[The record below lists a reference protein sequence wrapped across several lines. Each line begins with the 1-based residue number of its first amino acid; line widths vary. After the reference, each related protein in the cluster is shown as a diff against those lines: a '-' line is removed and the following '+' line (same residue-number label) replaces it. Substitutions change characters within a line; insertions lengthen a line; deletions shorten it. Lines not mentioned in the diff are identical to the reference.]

1 MKVIITPNKLQGT
14 VKIPPSKSLLHRAIM
29 ASSLAQGKSVIT
41 NVSYSKDIEAT
52 IKAMASFGAK
62 INTFEDRIE
71 IEGCYPKRIN
81 DVIDANES
89 GSTLRFIIPLAL
101 LEDKPVTFVGHGKLP
116 KRPLDPYFDIFRRAG
131 IKYEKGEDNL
141 PLKIEGKLKASMYL
155 IQGDVSSQFITGLL
169 FTLPL
174 LEGKSELYITT
185 EMESTSYVDL
195 TLDILKKY
203 GIEVENNHYHN
214 FDVIGKQSYKA
225 HDYEVEGDYSQAAFF
240 LVANMLGADIKVDGL
255 KKDSKQGDKK
265 ILEDIKAF
273 NGEIIY
279 DNNLVSCKTDQ
290 IYANQIS
297 FSNSPDLGPILS
309 VLAALAKGRTEFIHA
324 ERLRLKEC
332 DRISCVVEELTKL
345 GANVTET
352 DDGMIFEGVNS
363 FKGGVVDSHNDHRL
377 AMAFA
382 MASLK
387 CEGEITILNAECVA
401 KSYPDFFK
409 VFESLGGKVRY
420 ED

>member
-1 MKVIITPNKLQGT
+1 MKVIITPNKLSGT
-14 VKIPPSKSLLHRAIM
+14 VKVPPSKSLLHRAII
-29 ASSLAQGKSVIT
+29 ASSLAEGKSVIT
-41 NVSYSKDIEAT
+41 NVSFSKDIEAT
-52 IKAMASFGAK
+52 IKSMASFGAK
-62 INTFEDRIE
+62 INAYEDRIE

-89 GSTLRFIIPLAL
+89 GSTLRFIIPIAL
-101 LEDKPVTFVGHGKLP
+101 LDDKPVTFVGKGKLP
-116 KRPLDPYFDIFRRAG
+116 KRPLDPYFDIFRRHK
-131 IKYEKGEDNL
+131 INYEKGEDNL
-141 PLKIEGKLKASMYL
+141 PLTISGKLEPSMFL
-155 IQGDVSSQFITGLL
+155 MQGDVSSQFISGML

-174 LEGKSELYITT
+174 LNNKSELYITT
-185 EMESTSYVDL
+185 DMESTSYVDL
-195 TLDILKKY
+195 TLDVLEEF
-203 GIEVENNHYHN
+203 GIEIENNHYHN
-214 FDVIGKQSYKA
+214 FDVLGNQKYKA

-240 LVANMLGADIKVDGL
+240 LVADMLGADIKIQGL
-255 KKDSKQGDKK
+255 RKESRQGDKK

-273 NGEIIY
+273 NGEIFY
-279 DNNLVSCKTDQ
+279 EDNLVYAKSNKP
-290 IYANQIS
+290 YANQIS

-309 VLAALAKGRTEFIHA
+309 VLAALSKGKSEFINA

-332 DRISCVVEELTKL
+332 DRISCVVEELKKL
-345 GANVTET
+345 GANVIEKE
-352 DDGMIFEGVNS
+352 DGMIFEGIEK

-387 CEGEITILNAECVA
+387 CEGEITILNAECVS

>member
-1 MKVIITPNKLQGT
+1 
-14 VKIPPSKSLLHRAIM
+14 
-29 ASSLAQGKSVIT
+29 
-41 NVSYSKDIEAT
+41 
-52 IKAMASFGAK
+52 
-62 INTFEDRIE
+62 
-71 IEGCYPKRIN
+71 
-81 DVIDANES
+81 
-89 GSTLRFIIPLAL
+89 
-101 LEDKPVTFVGHGKLP
+101 
-116 KRPLDPYFDIFRRAG
+116 
-131 IKYEKGEDNL
+131 
-141 PLKIEGKLKASMYL
+141 
-155 IQGDVSSQFITGLL
+155 
-169 FTLPL
+169 
-174 LEGKSELYITT
+174 
-185 EMESTSYVDL
+185 MESTSYVDL

-265 ILEDIKAF
+265 ILEDIQAF

-409 VFESLGGKVRY
+409 VFESLGMEVSDVHKTTIGNDVFEAKLETSRGLISVTCCTNGTARIDKPNKSHKWYY
-420 ED
+420 EKTPAQLRAAVNQVIEFWK

>member
-14 VKIPPSKSLLHRAIM
+14 VKIPPSKSLLHRAII
-29 ASSLAQGKSVIT
+29 ASSLAEGKSVIT

-62 INTFEDRIE
+62 INSYDDRIE

-81 DVIDANES
+81 DTIDANES

-101 LEDKPVTFVGHGKLP
+101 LEDKPVTFIGKGKLP
-116 KRPLDPYFDIFRRAG
+116 QRPLDPYFDIFRRTG
-131 IKYEKGEDNL
+131 IKYEKGEYNL
-141 PLKIEGKLKASMYL
+141 PLTIQGQLKASMYL
-155 IQGDVSSQFITGLL
+155 MQGDVSSQFITGLL

-185 EMESTSYVDL
+185 DMESTSYVDL
-195 TLDILKKY
+195 TLDVLQEY
-203 GIEVENNHYHN
+203 GIDIENNHYHN
-214 FDVIGKQSYKA
+214 FDVIGKQSYQA
-225 HDYEVEGDYSQAAFF
+225 HDYVVEGDYSQAAFF
-240 LVANMLGADIKVDGL
+240 LVADMLGADIKVEGL
-255 KKDSKQGDKK
+255 KKNSKQGDKK
-265 ILEDIKAF
+265 ILDDIKDF

-279 DNNLVSCKTDQ
+279 EGDLVSAKTSKPV
-290 IYANQIS
+290 ANQIS
-297 FSNSPDLGPILS
+297 FKNSPDLGPALA
-309 VLAALAKGRTEFIHA
+309 VLAALSKGKSEFINA

-345 GANVTET
+345 GAKVIETE
-352 DDGMIFEGVNS
+352 DGMLFEGIES

-387 CEGEITILNAECVA
+387 CEGEITILNAECVS